1 MMDAAHCTRPDE
13 YATKASTDMEACVI
27 EPLPL
32 RLHRAVSILFRTGDP
47 GAADAQSACGEVAA
61 RIVMLE
67 EALTAMLC
75 GAKGAADQAHRV
87 LAIG

>member
-1 MMDAAHCTRPDE
+1 VTVCCTQSSDERAAR
-13 YATKASTDMEACVI
+13 AGIDMEACVT

-32 RLHRAVSILFRTGDP
+32 RLHRAASILSRTGDP

-67 EALTAMLC
+67 EALIAMLS
-75 GAKGAADQAHRV
+75 GAKGAADQARRV
-87 LAIG
+87 LAGG